1 MKKISTKLLTRTA
14 LIAAIYAVMTI
25 AIAPLSY
32 GAIQFRISE
41 ILVLFAFIDD
51 DYIPG
56 LILGCVL
63 ANLYSPLGM
72 MDVIFGSMATAI
84 AVMGISLIKKVLGQ
98 NLKSLFV
105 ASLSPV
111 IINGIIIG
119 MLLKIVYNV
128 PFMLGALQVAV
139 GEFVVVSIAGVAI
152 FKGILESNLKEIL
165 AN

>member
-41 ILVLFAFIDD
+41 ILVLFAFVDD

-84 AVMGISLIKKVLGQ
+84 AVMGISLIKKILGQ
-98 NLKSLFV
+98 NLKSLFI

-111 IINGIIIG
+111 VINGIIIG

-128 PFMLGALQVAV
+128 PFMIGAFQVAI
-139 GEFVVVSIAGVAI
+139 GEFVVVSIAGVVI

>member
-41 ILVLFAFIDD
+41 ILVLFAFVDD

-63 ANLYSPLGM
+63 ANLYSTLGM

-98 NLKSLFV
+98 NLKSLFI

-111 IINGIIIG
+111 VINGVIIG

-128 PFMLGALQVAV
+128 PFMIGAFQVAV
-139 GEFVVVSIAGVAI
+139 GEFVVVSIAGVVI
-152 FKGILESNLKEIL
+152 FKSILESNLKEIL